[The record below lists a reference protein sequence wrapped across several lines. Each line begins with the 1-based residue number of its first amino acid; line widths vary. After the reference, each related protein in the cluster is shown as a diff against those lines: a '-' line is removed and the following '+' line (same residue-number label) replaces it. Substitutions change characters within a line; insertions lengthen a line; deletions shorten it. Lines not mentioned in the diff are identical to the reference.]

1 MGGTTAR
8 GAAGPTAGP
17 TASDKD
23 KMIELR
29 YKLQNQASSTVLCF
43 SNYNESQILLAI
55 VDLKTRRKNI
65 IKTFKNQKRP
75 TYLFQIDEQNLLIG
89 TEGGLV
95 EHWSIETDS
104 LMNTFEA
111 HTASEEGISYI
122 LELKSQS
129 YLLWG
134 EQERA
139 EGMSLLATASLGTT
153 EFRIWLMQLSDGC
166 QLSLTP
172 HMKVDTSFGPGSGI
186 RYLLEGNETQV
197 VAVDTNKTVK
207 FYDFIDKK

>member
-1 MGGTTAR
+1 M
-8 GAAGPTAGP
+8 
-17 TASDKD
+17 
-23 KMIELR
+23 
-29 YKLQNQASSTVLCF
+29 CF

-75 TYLFQIDEQNLLIG
+75 TYLFQIDESNLLVG
-89 TEGGLV
+89 TEGGLI

-111 HTASEEGISYI
+111 HTGSDEGISYI
-122 LELKSQS
+122 LDLKSQS

-134 EQERA
+134 DQERN
-139 EGMSLLATASLGTT
+139 EGTSLLGTASLGTT

-166 QLSLTP
+166 
-172 HMKVDTSFGPGSGI
+172 
-186 RYLLEGNETQV
+186 
-197 VAVDTNKTVK
+197 
-207 FYDFIDKK
+207 